1 MSTMFLR
8 PLTTSSGILGS
19 SVKAVARE
27 TRTRANVVLEEAS
40 DVLFLLLNLVLS
52 ELSHPEAKPLDFVC
66 VNDVRK
72 VMNKVKDL
80 QEDLAHCGTAALLP
94 VPVRTPYIRVNFQT
108 WQSKPIPVRRAEILQ
123 SLRMLAQDIHHA
135 RNQSQ
140 DQCAVRLLDRL
151 EHNINNYIHT
161 LTQIHTQSGPDGLK
175 VQAPSF
181 HHFTNLSLVLQHFDR
196 LISRKLEWLVNEM
209 ARECETET
217 DR

>member
-1 MSTMFLR
+1 
-8 PLTTSSGILGS
+8 
-19 SVKAVARE
+19 
-27 TRTRANVVLEEAS
+27 
-40 DVLFLLLNLVLS
+40 VLFLLLNLVLS

-66 VNDVRK
+66 VSDVRK

-80 QEDLAHCGTAALLP
+80 QEDLAHCSTAAFLP
-94 VPVRTPYIRVNFQT
+94 VPVRIPYIRVNILT
-108 WQSKPIPVRRAEILQ
+108 WQSKPIPERRAEILQ

-140 DQCAVRLLDRL
+140 DQCALRLLDRL
-151 EHNINNYIHT
+151 RHSINNYIHT

-175 VQAPSF
+175 VPDPSF
-181 HHFTNLSLVLQHFDR
+181 HHVSDLGLVLQCFDR

-209 ARECETET
+209 ARDCETET